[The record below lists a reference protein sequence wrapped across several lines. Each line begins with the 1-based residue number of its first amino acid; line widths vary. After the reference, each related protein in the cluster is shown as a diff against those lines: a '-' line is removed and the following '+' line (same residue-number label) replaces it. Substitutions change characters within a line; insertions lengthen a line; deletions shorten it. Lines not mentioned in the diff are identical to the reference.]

1 VDIVLVSCALLMV
14 TIVLAPRLV
23 PARALLL
30 PGMTAVLIVAVQL
43 VNLPPVFQLED
54 DYNSLRVV
62 HETGIWLGL
71 GGSLAMLAGG
81 FLRRPA

>member
-1 VDIVLVSCALLMV
+1 VDIVLLSCALLMV
-14 TIVLAPRLV
+14 AMILAPHLA
-23 PARALLL
+23 PARALLI
-30 PGMTAVLIVAVQL
+30 PGAAAALIVGVQL

-71 GGSLAMLAGG
+71 GGSVAMLAGA
-81 FLRRPA
+81 FLRRRA